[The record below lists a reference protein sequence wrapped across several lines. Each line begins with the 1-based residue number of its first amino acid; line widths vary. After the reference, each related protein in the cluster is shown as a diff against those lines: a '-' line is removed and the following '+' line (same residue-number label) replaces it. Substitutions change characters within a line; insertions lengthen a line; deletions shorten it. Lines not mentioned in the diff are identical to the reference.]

1 MNSRKTRTSA
11 AAPIVPGPGPLQI
24 VQNGASSESFRYLPR
39 WVEAKNIITL
49 NGYRLKPY
57 SMHLSAKEN
66 KRVLSDKELQR
77 LLQKCLT
84 APADPLDHGVGFVI
98 IHYARDG
105 DYLLV
110 SRWYG
115 GNMLKHELF
124 RVSYTKQGWRADPLR
139 STNIVACVW
148 ELQVITFERQ
158 AWVYTAMAKGGT
170 EASFGMYLKTTL
182 EGWV

>member
-1 MNSRKTRTSA
+1 MNTRKARPSSSTRV
-11 AAPIVPGPGPLQI
+11 APGASPLQI
-24 VQNGASSESFRYLPR
+24 VKNNSANESFRYLPR
-39 WVEAKNIITL
+39 WVEAKGMIAV

-57 SMHLSAKEN
+57 SMHIAMHESKRMLS
-66 KRVLSDKELQR
+66 SQELQG
-77 LLQKCLT
+77 LLRKCLST
-84 APADPLDHGVGFVI
+84 SADPMDHGVGFAIV
-98 IHYARDG
+98 HYARDG

-124 RVSYTKQGWRADPLR
+124 RISHTRQGWRAVPLR

-170 EASFGMYLKTTL
+170 EVSFDMYLKTTL

>member
-1 MNSRKTRTSA
+1 MNPNEAATATLAPEQPQKTTEA
-11 AAPIVPGPGPLQI
+11 EA
-24 VQNGASSESFRYLPR
+24 FRYLPR
-39 WVEAKNIITL
+39 WVEAGKPVSL

-57 SMHLSAKEN
+57 SMYLTDKKE
-66 KRVLSDKELQR
+66 KTALQDSELHS
-77 LLQKCLT
+77 LLQTCL
-84 APADPLDHGVGFVI
+84 PPSPEPLDHGVGFLIV
-98 IHYARDG
+98 HYARDG

-124 RVSYTKQGWRADPLR
+124 ELLSDPGGWRAEPLR

-158 AWVYTAMAKGGT
+158 SWVCTAMAKGGT
-170 EASFGMYLKTTL
+170 EASFESYLNMVL